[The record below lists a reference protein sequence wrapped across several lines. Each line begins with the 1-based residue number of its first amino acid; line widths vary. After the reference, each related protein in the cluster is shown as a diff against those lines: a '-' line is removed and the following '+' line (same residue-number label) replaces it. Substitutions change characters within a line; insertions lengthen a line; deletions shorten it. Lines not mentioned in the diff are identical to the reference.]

1 MEHIIMGIAIVLL
14 VVGVGIFIG
23 TTPMK
28 DSKRSVRL
36 TVISTVLS
44 LAGIILVIVGA
55 LVTGLTDLLLQG
67 VRGVIDWVRH
77 KPMDTAT
84 WVGIAVGVLGLIV
97 YLIGGFIKAP
107 TREEVIQRQATRAA
121 KDRQRLAGQA
131 AKSRQQQAK
140 NAPAKP
146 QQPPPLPAASQQA
159 GPAGST
165 PASADDEVANI
176 LKKHGIE

>member
-1 MEHIIMGIAIVLL
+1 MS
-14 VVGVGIFIG
+14 
-23 TTPMK
+23 
-28 DSKRSVRL
+28 D
-36 TVISTVLS
+36 TVIIS
-44 LAGIILVIVGA
+44 LISIGLGILAAVWTLIMWNSKQSPRHLARGVGIILVIVGA

-121 KDRQRLAGQA
+121 KDRERLAEQA

-140 NAPAKP
+140 NAPAEP

-165 PASADDEVANI
+165 PANADDEVANI